1 MLKVIKRDGTIVDFN
16 LRKISEAIIK
26 AFRSLNKEYSQ
37 DIIEL
42 LSLRVSSQFSS
53 KINDHKIQVEDI
65 QDCVEM
71 VLSVSGYTDVAKS
84 YILYRKQRE
93 TVRDLQTQTQAYRKI
108 IEQYLNGEASQSQDK
123 YQSIYSV
130 GGLMLSNSATL
141 TKNYWLN
148 YVYDSQISQA
158 HESGDIYIHDLDML
172 TADSAGW
179 SLQQLLKNGLNSID
193 QNISC
198 RPAKH
203 LISACNQLVNFLGIM
218 QNEWAGAQSIPSFDT
233 YLAPFVK
240 IDKLSQEDVNRC
252 MESFIY
258 GVNMPS
264 RWGSQLPFST
274 VSLDWDV
281 PEDLKNEKAI
291 ACGEEQAFTYGD
303 CRKEMK
309 MIQKGFLLTMLHGN
323 DTGRTFLFPIPTIT
337 LNQNFDWADDELN
350 YLLFELTSKYGS
362 PYFAR
367 ANSIQEQGA
376 RMPLS
381 DYTKLYHK
389 PCGYFSYGENCGSI
403 GMITI
408 NLPRLAYCSKD
419 EEQFFEKLTF
429 TMDLVARALEVKRE
443 VLNRFLQSN
452 LYPYTKQYIHSFD
465 QCFGTFGVIGMNEAC
480 LYAPW
485 LKEDLRS
492 INSQNFTL
500 KVLNFMSD
508 RLLMYQEN
516 THSFFNLEATPA
528 ESVSSSFVSKD
539 KQRYPELKKNSC
551 NFYTNSSNL
560 PSDYTEDVFEAL
572 KIEEPFL
579 NIYTGGSAFHVYL
592 NKRIENWKD
601 CRNLVKQ
608 ISKSFSIPYFT
619 ISPTYTVCK
628 KEGYLKGYQE
638 NCPSCGKK
646 VEIWTRIAGYYQPIK
661 EWDRY
666 KKEEFLKRRYYEV
679 E

>member
-1 MLKVIKRDGTIVDFN
+1 MLKVIKRDSTVVDFN
-16 LRKISEAIIK
+16 LNKIQEAIIK
-26 AFRSLNKEYSQ
+26 AFRSLNKDYTQ

-42 LSLRVSSQFSS
+42 LSLRVCSQFSS
-53 KINDHKIQVEDI
+53 QIKDHTIQVEDI

-71 VLSVSGYTDVAKS
+71 VLSLSGYTDVAKS

-93 TVRDLQTQTQAYRKI
+93 TVRDLQSKTQAYHKI
-108 IEQYLNGEASQSQDK
+108 IEQYLNGESTSSQDK

-240 IDKLSQEDVNRC
+240 IDQLSQEEVNRC

-274 VSLDWDV
+274 VSFDWDV
-281 PEDLKNEKAI
+281 PDDLKKEKAI
-291 ACGEEQAFTYGD
+291 ACGTEQAFTYGD
-303 CRKEMK
+303 CLKEMK

-323 DTGRTFLFPIPTIT
+323 DTGRTFLFPIPTIRV
-337 LNQNFDWADDELN
+337 NENFDWEEEELN

-362 PYFAR
+362 PYFACQN
-367 ANSIQEQGA
+367 ALQSQES
-376 RMPLS
+376 RLPLS
-381 DYTKLYHK
+381 DYKKLYHK

-408 NLPRLAYCSKD
+408 NIPRLAYCSKN
-419 EEQFFEKLTF
+419 ESQFFEKLTLM
-429 TMDLVARALEVKRE
+429 MDLVARALEVKRE

-452 LYPYTKQYIHSFD
+452 LYPYTKQYIRSFD
-465 QCFGTFGVIGMNEAC
+465 QCFGTFGIIGMNEAC

-485 LKEDLRS
+485 LKEDLS
-492 INSQNFTL
+492 SEKSQAFTL
-500 KVLNFMSD
+500 KVLSYMSN
-508 RLLMYQEN
+508 RLLMYQEQN
-516 THSFFNLEATPA
+516 HSFFNLEATPA

-539 KQRYPELKKNSC
+539 EKRYPELKKNNC
-551 NFYTNSSNL
+551 IFYTNSSNL
-560 PSDYTEDVFEAL
+560 PSDYTDDVFEAL
-572 KIEEPFL
+572 NIEEAFL
-579 NIYTGGSAFHVYL
+579 KLYTGGSAFHVYIDQ
-592 NKRIENWKD
+592 RIENWKD
-601 CRNLVKQ
+601 CRNLVRQ
-608 ISKSFSIPYFT
+608 ISKSYSIPYFT
-619 ISPTYTVCK
+619 ISPIYTVCRD
-628 KEGYLKGYQE
+628 EGYLKGYQE
-638 NCPSCGKK
+638 YCPSCGKK
-646 VEIWTRIAGYYQPIK
+646 VEIWTRIAGYYQAIK
-661 EWDRY
+661 EWDHNKR
-666 KKEEFLKRRYYEV
+666 EEFLKRRYYQV